1 MLAKGAI
8 HRSIIRVHNTMIIQK
23 KTGNINLA
31 TIGNRS
37 IDWLALEWYET
48 SKRILRKKT
57 KAGKE
62 VSLKFLDK
70 NPALTEGDILYED
83 EQIVIAV
90 TILPCDVITI
100 KPRNIFE
107 MASVCYEIGNK
118 HLPLFYENDELL
130 VPFELP
136 LFRLLEAQEYDV
148 RQDKRK
154 LLQPLKTTVSPHAH
168 LNGETLFS
176 KIMKLT
182 ASPNL
187 PPFGRDKLSERGA

>member
-1 MLAKGAI
+1 
-8 HRSIIRVHNTMIIQK
+8 MIIQK
-23 KTGNINLA
+23 KIGNIDSIS
-31 TIGNRS
+31 TGNRS

-57 KAGKE
+57 NAGKE

-70 NPALTEGDILYED
+70 NPALTEGDILYDD
-83 EQIVIAV
+83 EQTVIAV
-90 TILPCDVITI
+90 TILPCDVIAI
-100 KPRNIFE
+100 KPKNMFE

-118 HLPLFYENDELL
+118 HLPLFYENVELL

-136 LFRLLEAQEYDV
+136 LLRLLGAQGYDV
-148 RQDKRK
+148 KQDKRK
-154 LLQPLKTTVSPHAH
+154 LLQPLKTTVSPHSH
-168 LNGETLFS
+168 PGGETLFS

-187 PPFGRDKLSERGA
+187 PPKERDRLSEGGA

>member
-1 MLAKGAI
+1 
-8 HRSIIRVHNTMIIQK
+8 MIIQRK
-23 KTGNINLA
+23 
-31 TIGNRS
+31 IGHIDTHQVS
-37 IDWLALEWYET
+37 YKAIDWLALEWYET

-83 EQIVIAV
+83 EQKVIAV
-90 TILPCDVITI
+90 TILPCDVIAI
-100 KPRNIFE
+100 KPTNMFE

-118 HLPLFYENDELL
+118 HLPLFYENNELL

-136 LFRLLEAQEYDV
+136 LFRLLEGHGYDV

-168 LNGETLFS
+168 LSGETLFS

-187 PPFGRDKLSERGA
+187 PPIGRDKLSEGGA

>member
-1 MLAKGAI
+1 ML
-8 HRSIIRVHNTMIIQK
+8 IQH
-23 KTGNINLA
+23 KTGNIGLTTVNKK
-31 TIGNRS
+31 N

-48 SKRILRKKT
+48 SKRILRKRT

-70 NPALTEGDILYED
+70 NPALTEGDILYQD
-83 EQIVIAV
+83 EQMIIAV
-90 TILPCDVITI
+90 AILPCDVIAI
-100 KPRNIFE
+100 KPKNMFE

-136 LFRLLEAQEYDV
+136 LFRLLEAQGYDV
-148 RQDKRK
+148 KEDKRK

-168 LNGETLFS
+168 LSGETLFS

-182 ASPNL
+182 TSN
-187 PPFGRDKLSERGA
+187 E